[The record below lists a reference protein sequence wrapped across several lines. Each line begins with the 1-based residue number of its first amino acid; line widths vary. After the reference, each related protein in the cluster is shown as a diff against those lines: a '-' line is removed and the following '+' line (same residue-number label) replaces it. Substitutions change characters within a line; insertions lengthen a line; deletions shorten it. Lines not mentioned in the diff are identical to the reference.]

1 MRYFILQWIVRN
13 QRIEKKIKEG
23 KERKKEEESILE
35 DFWKLDPKNEIG
47 LKPVK
52 RTE

>member
-1 MRYFILQWIVRN
+1 MVKN

>member
-1 MRYFILQWIVRN
+1 MVKN
-13 QRIEKKIKEG
+13 QRIEKKIKAG
-23 KERKKEEESILE
+23 KERKQEEESILE

>member
-1 MRYFILQWIVRN
+1 MVKN

-23 KERKKEEESILE
+23 KEREKEEESILE